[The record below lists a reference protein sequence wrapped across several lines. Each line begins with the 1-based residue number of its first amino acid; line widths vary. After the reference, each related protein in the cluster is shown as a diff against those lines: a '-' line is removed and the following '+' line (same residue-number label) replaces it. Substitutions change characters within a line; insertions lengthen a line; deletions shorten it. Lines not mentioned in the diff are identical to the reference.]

1 MNNFLNNQLQKT
13 TQVSFYKKDGT
24 LLSKSELKDQD
35 ILIIKAKDYKENI
48 KLFTF
53 QTYLI
58 NPFEGFD
65 FHVKFNKGKNIPLKV
80 MQGQI
85 LKTVGKMYY
94 IKVKGYYYQTDR
106 CNHCFKSINCNS
118 ICSDCLKKFNVNDV
132 EEITWEGFVPI
143 KSVNIEE
150 I

>member
-1 MNNFLNNQLQKT
+1 MNNFLYNQLQKT

-24 LLSKSELKDQD
+24 VLSKSDLKDQD
-35 ILIIKAKDYKENI
+35 VLIIKAKDYKENI
-48 KLFTF
+48 KVFTF
-53 QTYLI
+53 QSYLI

-65 FHVKFNKGKNIPLKV
+65 FHIKFNKGKNIPLKV
-80 MQGQI
+80 MQGTI
-85 LKTVGKMYY
+85 LRTVGKMYY
-94 IKVKGYYYQTDR
+94 IKVKGYYYKTDR

-118 ICSDCLKKFNVNDV
+118 ICPDCLKKFNVNDV

-143 KSVNIEE
+143 KSCKLEE